1 MNVFIIIFAIFGL
14 TPLLLGIGYIF
25 GKRADRKHTQELQQQ
40 FAETDDMLVTQLK
53 SFPLHQP
60 GSETPQMVVA
70 EVVVGTDYLK
80 TFAAAW
86 TTFFGGELH
95 SYQGLMTRARLD
107 VLVRLQLEAQRM
119 GYNAICN
126 VRFLSADVGGATSRR
141 GATAVAMIAHG
152 TAYQASIGTGP
163 R

>member
-1 MNVFIIIFAIFGL
+1 MNTFILLLLIFGPTL
-14 TPLLLGIGYIF
+14 LLLGLGYAF
-25 GKRADRKHTQELQQQ
+25 GKRADRKHMLELQQQ

-80 TFAAAW
+80 TFAACW
-86 TTFFGGELH
+86 TIFFGGELH
-95 SYQGLMTRARLD
+95 SYQGLTTRARLD
-107 VLVRLQLEAQRM
+107 ALVRLQLEAQRL

-126 VRFLSADVGGATSRR
+126 VRFL
-141 GATAVAMIAHG
+141 
-152 TAYQASIGTGP
+152 
-163 R
+163 